1 MNINLLSPTKND
13 NGFNYN
19 VRFRENI
26 KFKKNAKVY
35 LNYATFSRE
44 SEVSFTEDQTITIS
58 DLQLLPELV
67 PDAPAFGNNDL
78 STKSITIPKIN
89 PLTGVV
95 GYTFDNLQQVIEE
108 RLQTLLSGQNQSKIY
123 TAFGEHTA
131 VDLAERDVGIGFY
144 IDKDELIE
152 LKHFSPDATNGR
164 DGGTGTAGEDYV
176 KTSADGS
183 KANPTYSY
191 GYDNYGL
198 SDTHFFHPFVICG
211 DDETTQSL
219 IFAEINKSVAD
230 LTGAV
235 TFGLY
240 SEEYAG
246 NAGDNNTNRT
256 TGSGATNGAVANPQ
270 VINANTSLAVGDANY
285 LKGALGAFLTI
296 EITPLTVNTNDGAGN
311 LVDRGANANSTII
324 RVAKS
329 AVANTS
335 LVNSWTTINTNI
347 RGMRQL
353 RRYNNTG
360 LANGVTSNHIKL
372 ALQTYYT
379 NDEGNLHTDNRR
391 LYFRLINLTNGGT
404 VKDPVNLMYDSRT
417 HGVHFPMAFF
427 NGASITGS
435 NAKKTDLIN
444 SRIPFN
450 IIASAQTQQEGFTNL
465 QYSKFHKTEGTSA
478 NPLSIIMNYKLN
490 YSAELARYVG
500 SNSSPNLYPN
510 TCEMKAEY
518 IHIQNF
524 KLDWLNDSYSILIK
538 NLPIRNFKN
547 TGTESNGG
555 FGKAIIANIP
565 TPFKDTVEQTLDNKK
580 VLTGVYQPSY
590 PVNLEL
596 NNPSEFEL
604 NNFDVSIVNIR
615 NEEEVKDLIKSNVSF
630 TII

>member
-44 SEVSFTEDQTITIS
+44 SEVTFTEDQTITIS

-67 PDAPAFGNNDL
+67 PQSPAFSNNDL
-78 STKSITIPKIN
+78 STKSITIPRIN
-89 PLTGVV
+89 PLTGIT

-108 RLQTLLSGQNQSKIY
+108 RLQDLLSGQNQGKIY

-144 IDKDELIE
+144 IDKDELVT
-152 LKHFSPDATNGR
+152 LKHFVADVTNNRQGGPGPD
-164 DGGTGTAGEDYV
+164 GEDYV
-176 KTSADGS
+176 KTSSNGS
-183 KANPTYSY
+183 KANPTYTY

-198 SDTHFFHPFVICG
+198 SDTHFFHPFVECG
-211 DDETTQSL
+211 DDQSTQSL
-219 IFAEINKSVAD
+219 VFIEVNKSVAD

-240 SEEYAG
+240 SEEYAA
-246 NAGDNNTNRT
+246 NAGDNNADRT
-256 TGSGATNGAVANPQ
+256 TGSTGVTGASANPQ
-270 VINANTSLAVGDANY
+270 VINANTNLSVGNVNY

-296 EITPLTVNTNDGAGN
+296 EITPLTLKTDDGAGN
-311 LVDRGANANSTII
+311 TVDRGSNANSTII

-335 LVNSWTTINTNI
+335 LINSWTTINTNI
-347 RGMRQL
+347 KGMRQL

-372 ALQTYYT
+372 CLKTYYS
-379 NDEGNLHTDNRR
+379 NDDGNLHTTNRR
-391 LYFRLINLTNGGT
+391 LYFQLINQTNGGSINN
-404 VKDPVNLMYDSRT
+404 PGNIMYDSKT
-417 HGVHFPMAFF
+417 HGVQFPMAFF
-427 NGASITGS
+427 NGAAIAGS

-450 IIASAQTQQEGFTNL
+450 IIASAQSQNEGFTNI
-465 QYSKFHKTEGTSA
+465 QYSEFDKSEGTSA

-490 YSAELARYVG
+490 YSAELARYIG
-500 SNSSPNLYPN
+500 ANNSPNLYPN

-565 TPFKDTVEQTLDNKK
+565 TPFKDNVEQTLDNKK

-604 NNFDVSIVNIR
+604 NNFDISIVNIR
-615 NEEEVKDLIKSNVSF
+615 DETEVKDLIKSNVSF

>member
-67 PDAPAFGNNDL
+67 PDSPAFGNNDL

-89 PLTGVV
+89 PLTGVT

-123 TAFGEHTA
+123 TSFGEHTA
-131 VDLAERDVGIGFY
+131 VDLAEREVGIGFY
-144 IDKDELIE
+144 IDKDELIT
-152 LKHFSPDATNGR
+152 LKHFVADVTNNR

-176 KTSADGS
+176 KTSANGS
-183 KANPTYSY
+183 KANPTYTY

-219 IFAEINKSVAD
+219 IFAEVNKSVAD

-246 NAGDNNTNRT
+246 YAGDTNADRT
-256 TGSGATNGAVANPQ
+256 TGSGTTNGAVANPQ
-270 VINANTSLAVGDANY
+270 VINANTSLAVGNSNY
-285 LKGALGAFLTI
+285 LKGVLGAFLTV
-296 EITPLTVNTNDGAGN
+296 EVTPLTASTDDGAGN
-311 LVDRGANANSTII
+311 TVDRGANANSTII

-329 AVANTS
+329 AVANAS
-335 LVNSWTTINTNI
+335 IINSWTTINTNI

-353 RRYNNTG
+353 RRYNNSG
-360 LANGVTSNHIKL
+360 LANGVNTNHIKL

-379 NDEGNLHTDNRR
+379 NDDGNLHTANRR
-391 LYFRLINLTNGGT
+391 LYFRVINLTNGGT
-404 VKDPVNLMYDSRT
+404 VKDPVNLIYDSKT

-427 NGASITGS
+427 TGAAIVGN

-444 SRIPFN
+444 SRIPYN
-450 IIASAQTQQEGFTNL
+450 IIASAQSEQEGFTNI
-465 QYSKFHKTEGTSA
+465 QYSEFDKSQGTTA

-565 TPFKDTVEQTLDNKK
+565 TPFKDTVEQTLNNKK

-604 NNFDVSIVNIR
+604 NNFDISIVNIR
-615 NEEEVKDLIKSNVSF
+615 NEEEVTDLIKSNVSF